1 MSISSI
7 VNSVAINEYANPAS
21 RKAVPSGKLTDELL
35 LGGKTLKSITS
46 EKINEVVSEKSDQ
59 NPNAVDY
66 LRYQATAT
74 VANPEQS
81 SRIYNETKKVKNAE
95 KQKSSNENAGT
106 DEEPEFEV
114 ITDENEDEN
123 SIESNLGKGFFI
135 IQPNEDVPESLKL
148 IKKSPVAP
156 FFQKIIDTYKL
167 DEKREIGQLTDL
179 TF

>member
-21 RKAVPSGKLTDELL
+21 RKPFTSGKLTDELL
-35 LGGKTLKSITS
+35 LSSKSLKSVTS

-81 SRIYNETKKVKNAE
+81 SRIYNETKKVKNTE
-95 KQKSSNENAGT
+95 KQKHPDENTGT

-114 ITDENEDEN
+114 IADENENDNIVED
-123 SIESNLGKGFFI
+123 NLGKGFFI
-135 IQPNEDVPESLKL
+135 VQPFEDDPESLKL
-148 IKKSPVAP
+148 IKKSPAAP
-156 FFQKIIDTYKL
+156 LFQKIIDTYKT